1 MFILGIWA
9 NFDELEESLS
19 LPELDM
25 ILKSLRDKQNEDRKF
40 AAAIQGID
48 LDKSGSSD
56 VEKRL
61 EQVKHNAAVKLAG
74 GESELERQE
83 LAALGFGFG

>member
-1 MFILGIWA
+1 MGIWK

-25 ILKSLRDKQNEDRKF
+25 IIKHKREKEHRDKQF

-48 LDKSGSSD
+48 IDKGAKSE
-56 VEKRL
+56 VQRRIEEVKRRA
-61 EQVKHNAAVKLAG
+61 EIKQR
-74 GESELERQE
+74 GEETVQQE
-83 LAALGFGFG
+83 EFADLGFGYQTV